1 MAKHRGE
8 SSKMGQAGP
17 LPQADASGLQVQT
30 RSQTAGAAHGEH
42 NSEHDEREVRYTPR
56 AEEAQSG
63 APTGKRSHKERLL
76 TMETR
81 LDVLEA
87 SLEELYQ
94 GQGRLLGVESS
105 QEAESRIDRVESL
118 VDQLTE
124 DTKDSVR
131 HLHEVV
137 AELTAKS
144 EWERCSDEVGGARSG
159 AWLVSTPS
167 IRGFAS
173 GRLIYTKAS
182 SGWGARCGPS
192 DAQVSAPTEVESE
205 YCMYCLAPNSASRV
219 AFIPAS
225 RRLTIPRPL
234 ILSAS
239 FAEVAHDLVGS
250 QGPRALRL
258 CQITPCVVPCPR

>member
-1 MAKHRGE
+1 
-8 SSKMGQAGP
+8 
-17 LPQADASGLQVQT
+17 
-30 RSQTAGAAHGEH
+30 
-42 NSEHDEREVRYTPR
+42 
-56 AEEAQSG
+56 
-63 APTGKRSHKERLL
+63 
-76 TMETR
+76 
-81 LDVLEA
+81 
-87 SLEELYQ
+87 
-94 GQGRLLGVESS
+94 
-105 QEAESRIDRVESL
+105 
-118 VDQLTE
+118 
-124 DTKDSVR
+124 
-131 HLHEVV
+131 
-137 AELTAKS
+137 S